1 MEKEQF
7 LQLAYIKIAQA
18 AELLTKAGEDDLAEE
33 AEGLADKVDRAE
45 AQASLTPREVK
56 TERS

>member
-18 AELLTKAGEDDLAEE
+18 AELLTKVGEDNLAEE
-33 AEGLADKVDRAE
+33 AEVLADKIERAE
-45 AQASLTPREVK
+45 AQARITPREVK

>member
-18 AELLTKAGEDDLAEE
+18 AELLTKVGEDNLAEE
-33 AEGLADKVDRAE
+33 AEVLADKIERAE
-45 AQASLTPREVK
+45 AQARITPREVK
-56 TERS
+56 T